1 MTDKTFTL
9 AQVSRD
15 MKLDP
20 KYARRKTR
28 ANAAKE
34 KGIKLPDPVKNPGR
48 KNIRYEWPDTKA
60 NRAAVEAFLKS

>member
-1 MTDKTFTL
+1 MMTDKTFTL
-9 AQVSRD
+9 AQVARD

-28 ANAAKE
+28 AEAAKE
-34 KGIKLPDPVKNPGR
+34 NGVKLPATVKSPGR

-60 NRAAVEAFLKS
+60 NRAAVEAFLK